1 MFSNGEVV
9 YLEAM
14 GLKKLQAV
22 EKHMSIS
29 TVPNG
34 KGNLESGVVV
44 RSGCAIVK
52 P

>member
-1 MFSNGEVV
+1 MFPNGEVA
-9 YLEAM
+9 YLEAI
-14 GLKKLQAV
+14 GLKNLPAV

-44 RSGCAIVK
+44 RSGCALVE